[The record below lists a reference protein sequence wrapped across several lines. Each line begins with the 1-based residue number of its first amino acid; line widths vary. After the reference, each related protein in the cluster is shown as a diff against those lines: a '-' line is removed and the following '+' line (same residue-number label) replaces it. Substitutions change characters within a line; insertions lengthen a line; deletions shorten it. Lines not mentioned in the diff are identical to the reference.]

1 MKSNYFIH
9 LVLGALL
16 LGSGF
21 ASAQTKDPAD
31 HSKGNEVTGNPQPPP
46 ANALSSPQTAG
57 QDKSS
62 GNNLVGANT
71 GQATSPTAMHP
82 DFDTLDARKKGY
94 LKKSDVKSNKWLTK
108 NFSRCDLDHDGRLNP
123 NEYAHCNK

>member
-1 MKSNYFIH
+1 MKSNYCMH

-16 LGSGF
+16 LGSGL

-31 HSKGNEVTGNPQPPP
+31 PSKGNEVTGHPQPPP
-46 ANALSSPQTAG
+46 ANALSSPQSAG

-71 GQATSPTAMHP
+71 GQATAPTAMHP
-82 DFDTLDARKKGY
+82 DFDTLDGGKKG
-94 LKKSDVKSNKWLTK
+94 LFEK
-108 NFSRCDLDHDGRLNP
+108 
-123 NEYAHCNK
+123 A

>member
-1 MKSNYFIH
+1 MKSNYCMH

-16 LGSGF
+16 LGSGL

-31 HSKGNEVTGNPQPPP
+31 PSKGNEVTGHPQPPP
-46 ANALSSPQTAG
+46 ANALSSPQSAG

-71 GQATSPTAMHP
+71 GQATAPTAMHP
-82 DFDTLDARKKGY
+82 DFDTLDGGKKGY
-94 LKKSDVKSNKWLTK
+94 LKKHDVKNNKWLTK
-108 NFSRCDLDHDGRLNP
+108 NFSRCDLDHDGRLSP
-123 NEYAHCNK
+123 DEYAHCNK